1 MTDTTFEFET
11 PTAGDIAPGI
21 RRELPT
27 FAGLNRKVAGV
38 RDETDL
44 LSADVKELHHET
56 AREALSE
63 EAAVIARS
71 DPYSLLDELG
81 TTFGLSWTSVA
92 RMIAV
97 TPTAIRKWRKG
108 ETISADSRSR
118 LALAS
123 AFMRWVDRYP
133 IEHPASWVEMSV
145 SPQTTL
151 RHIDLFEMGRT
162 DLLLELVGGRM
173 TAHAALDEVDPD
185 WRQNYGVD
193 DRFGVVVA
201 GDGRKSIVVR
211 RNV

>member
-1 MTDTTFEFET
+1 MTDTTFDLET

-21 RRELPT
+21 PSEQPT

-56 AREALSE
+56 AREALNE

-81 TTFGLSWTSVA
+81 TTYGLSWTTVA
-92 RMIAV
+92 RMVAV
-97 TPTAIRKWRKG
+97 SPTAIRKWRKG
-108 ETISADSRSR
+108 EKISADNRSR
-118 LALAS
+118 LALAV
-123 AFMRWVDRYP
+123 AFMHTVERFP
-133 IEHPASWVEMSV
+133 IEHPASWIEMPV

-151 RHIDLFEMGRT
+151 RHIDIFELNRI

-173 TAHAALDEVDPD
+173 TAHEALDELDPE
-185 WRQNYGVD
+185 WRQHHGVD
-193 DRFGVVVA
+193 ERFAVVEA

-211 RNV
+211 RDA